1 MNRKSL
7 LSRLAL
13 VALAGLAL
21 GSTAFAGPG
30 PMPVYMMMHGKM
42 WMCTPMTKD
51 MMCKNGCKV
60 GMNGMMTMPKAK
72 GMMLK
77 EGEAVSADGVMMKP
91 GALKLHGGG

>member
-21 GSTAFAGPG
+21 GSTAFAGPE
-30 PMPVYMMMHGKM
+30 PMYMMLHGKM
-42 WMCTPMTKD
+42 YAVTPMTKD
-51 MMCKNGCKV
+51 MTCKNGCKV

-72 GMMLK
+72 GVMLK
-77 EGEAVSADGVMMKP
+77 EGEAVSAEGMMTPAAK
-91 GALKLHGGG
+91 KLHGG